1 MLKRVFVFVLVM
13 AGLVVAQVVFTR
25 VDHPVYDLLSR
36 LDARHIISFN
46 SEVKPLSRM
55 EIAGLLIKIE
65 ENRDKLYPLEVEEHR
80 FLQREF
86 ALELAKSLPHPL
98 PLSYKERGIPTTFLP
113 PTPLLKGEG
122 NTHNDLHN
130 LRVIQKNSFL
140 SSLGNAHNIST
151 THPSPFRRGAG
162 GEVGEEAGGEV
173 GDNTLYL
180 TPNTLAERFWL
191 YKYTDSQFSLRVSPL
206 AGYGVRSVS
215 GETNTIRWPGLK
227 FFGYGGDWFGASFE
241 YVDFGETGSNTD
253 RAKRL
258 TPVTGAY
265 VNNTTGTTFEYSDV
279 KGSVSMSWKW
289 GYISI
294 IKDYQTWG
302 HGQFGQVIMSTKA
315 PSFTQIRFHANPVS
329 WFRFN
334 YFQGWVN
341 SLIYDSSAAF
351 WSHTESMSPSRVVPY
366 KDKYVVANLATFS
379 VMKELDVSLG
389 NAFVYGPN
397 FRFETLIPFLYYKVM
412 DHNTGR
418 IRGDDGNGMI
428 FSDFKVRFPQDYL
441 FYGSTYID
449 VINLRDL
456 LNGRFDNQWLAFTVG
471 AKRFNLFIPM
481 LDVSLEYSRVN
492 PWNYENRN
500 DLASYKHLGYQLG
513 HWIGQNADQLRLQVN
528 YSHFRGLKHFVYAEW
543 VRKGVEADIAI
554 AYNTKKYG
562 TVAFLEGPLRRDFR
576 LGLETTWEPL
586 HELKLRG
593 YYEFSSISDEDPV
606 RTPAYLRGTQH
617 AFGLIASY
625 GF

>member
-1 MLKRVFVFVLVM
+1 MRIF
-13 AGLVVAQVVFTR
+13 VVAVMLVGGLFAQTVFTR
-25 VDHPVYDLLSR
+25 VDHPVYGLLSR
-36 LDARHIISFN
+36 LDARQIIDFN
-46 SEVKPLSRM
+46 SEVLPLSRM
-55 EIAGLLIKIE
+55 EIAQLLLSIE
-65 ENRDKLYPLEVEEHR
+65 VSRDKLNPLE
-80 FLQREF
+80 LQELWFFREEF
-86 ALELAKSLPHPL
+86 ALEVAKYQSSEVASAPQNPH
-98 PLSYKERGIPTTFLP
+98 RR
-113 PTPLLKGEG
+113 GEG
-122 NTHNDLHN
+122 YTPEVASIILP
-130 LRVIQKNSFL
+130 
-140 SSLGNAHNIST
+140 ST
-151 THPSPFRRGAG
+151 SRRGVG
-162 GEVGEEAGGEV
+162 GEVGEGSIGEV
-173 GDNTLYL
+173 
-180 TPNTLAERFWL
+180 PERFWL
-191 YKYTDSQFSLRVSPL
+191 FAYTDDQFALRVSPL
-206 AGYGVRSVS
+206 AGYGVRSVA

-253 RAKRL
+253 RNKRFS
-258 TPVTGAY
+258 PITGAY
-265 VNNTTGTTFEYSDV
+265 VNLQSGSTFEYSDV
-279 KGSVSMSWKW
+279 KGSVSFSWKW
-289 GYISI
+289 GNISI

-351 WSHTESMSPSRVVPY
+351 WSHTESVSPSRIIPY

-379 VMKELDVSLG
+379 VMDELDLSIG

-418 IRGDDGNGMI
+418 IAADDGNGMI
-428 FSDFKVRFPQDYL
+428 FSDFKVRFPKDYL

-471 AKRFNLFIPM
+471 AKRFNLFIPN
-481 LDVSLEYSRVN
+481 LDVSIEYSRVN

-513 HWIGQNADQLRLQVN
+513 HWIGQNADQLRFQVN
-528 YSHFRGLKHFVYAEW
+528 YSHIRGLRHFAYLEW
-543 VRKGVEADIAI
+543 VRKGVEGDIAI
-554 AYNTKKYG
+554 AYNTNKYG
-562 TVAFLEGPLRRDFR
+562 IVEFLQGPLRKDFR
-576 LGLETTWEPL
+576 FGLETTWEPY
-586 HELKLRG
+586 HEVKLRG
-593 YYEFSSISDEDPV
+593 YYELSMISDEDPV

-617 AFGLIASY
+617 SFGLIASY

>member
-1 MLKRVFVFVLVM
+1 MRIFVVFVVL
-13 AGLVVAQVVFTR
+13 AGGLFAQTVFTR
-25 VDHPVYDLLSR
+25 VDHPVYGLLSR
-36 LDARHIISFN
+36 LDARQIIRFN
-46 SEVKPLSRM
+46 SEVLPLSRM
-55 EIAGLLIKIE
+55 EIARLLLQIE
-65 ENRDKLYPLEVEEHR
+65 SSRDKLNPLEVQE
-80 FLQREF
+80 LQFFQQEF
-86 ALELAKSLPHPL
+86 ALEVAKYQSSEVAREEAENQSSEVASILP
-98 PLSYKERGIPTTFLP
+98 
-113 PTPLLKGEG
+113 
-122 NTHNDLHN
+122 
-130 LRVIQKNSFL
+130 
-140 SSLGNAHNIST
+140 ST
-151 THPSPFRRGAG
+151 SRRGVG
-162 GEVGEEAGGEV
+162 GEVGEGSAGEV
-173 GDNTLYL
+173 GSWGEV
-180 TPNTLAERFWL
+180 AERFWL
-191 YKYTDSQFSLRVSPL
+191 FKYTDEQFALRVSPL
-206 AGYGVRSVS
+206 AGYGVRSVA

-253 RAKRL
+253 RNKKYS
-258 TPVTGAY
+258 PITGAY
-265 VNNTTGTTFEYSDV
+265 VNNQEGSTFEYSDV
-279 KGSVSMSWKW
+279 KGSVSFSWKW
-289 GYISI
+289 GNISI

-302 HGQFGQVIMSTKA
+302 HGQFGQVILSTKA

-351 WSHTESMSPSRVVPY
+351 WSHTESVSPSRIIPY

-379 VMKELDVSLG
+379 VMDELDLSIG

-418 IRGDDGNGMI
+418 IAADDGNGMI
-428 FSDFKVRFPQDYL
+428 FSDFKVRFPKDYL

-471 AKRFNLFIPM
+471 AKRFNLFIPN
-481 LDVSLEYSRVN
+481 LDVSIEYSRVN

-513 HWIGQNADQLRLQVN
+513 HWIGQNADQLRFQVN
-528 YSHFRGLKHFVYAEW
+528 YSHIRGLRHFAYLEW
-543 VRKGVEADIAI
+543 VRKGVEGDIAI
-554 AYNTKKYG
+554 AYNTTKYG
-562 TVAFLEGPLRRDFR
+562 IVEFLQGPLRKDFR
-576 LGLETTWEPL
+576 FGLETTWEPY
-586 HELKLRG
+586 HEVKLRG
-593 YYEFSSISDEDPV
+593 YYELSMISDEDPA
-606 RTPAYLRGTQH
+606 RTPNYMRGTQH

>member
-1 MLKRVFVFVLVM
+1 MSLMRI
-13 AGLVVAQVVFTR
+13 LVVAVMLVGGLFAQTVFTR
-25 VDHPVYDLLSR
+25 VDHPVYGLLSR
-36 LDARHIISFN
+36 LDARQIIDFN
-46 SEVKPLSRM
+46 SEVLPLSRM
-55 EIAGLLIKIE
+55 EIAQLLLRIE
-65 ENRDKLYPLEVEEHR
+65 DSRDKLNPLELQELR
-80 FLQREF
+80 FFREEF
-86 ALELAKSLPHPL
+86 ALEVTKSQSHEVTTGEVTESQSHEVTGEVTESQSHEVASLILP
-98 PLSYKERGIPTTFLP
+98 
-113 PTPLLKGEG
+113 
-122 NTHNDLHN
+122 
-130 LRVIQKNSFL
+130 
-140 SSLGNAHNIST
+140 ST
-151 THPSPFRRGAG
+151 SRRGVG
-162 GEVGEEAGGEV
+162 GEVGEGSAGEV
-173 GDNTLYL
+173 GSWGEVLEK
-180 TPNTLAERFWL
+180 ERCWVFA
-191 YKYTDSQFSLRVSPL
+191 YTDDQFALRVSPL
-206 AGYGVRSVS
+206 AGYGVRSVA

-253 RAKRL
+253 RNKKFS
-258 TPVTGAY
+258 PITGAY
-265 VNNTTGTTFEYSDV
+265 VNLQSGSTFEYSDV
-279 KGSVSMSWKW
+279 KGSVSFSWKW
-289 GYISI
+289 GNISI

-302 HGQFGQVIMSTKA
+302 HGQFGQVILSTKA

-351 WSHTESMSPSRVVPY
+351 WSHTESVSPSRIIPY

-379 VMKELDVSLG
+379 VMDELDLSIG

-418 IRGDDGNGMI
+418 IAGDDGNGMI
-428 FSDFKVRFPQDYL
+428 FSDFKVRFPKDYL

-471 AKRFNLFIPM
+471 AKRFNLFIPN
-481 LDVSLEYSRVN
+481 LDVSIEYSRVN

-554 AYNTKKYG
+554 AYNAKKYG
-562 TVAFLEGPLRRDFR
+562 TVAFLQGPLRRDFR

-606 RTPAYLRGTQH
+606 RTPAYLRGAQH
-617 AFGLIASY
+617 AFGIIASY

>member
-1 MLKRVFVFVLVM
+1 MRIF
-13 AGLVVAQVVFTR
+13 VVAVMLVGGLFAQTVFTR
-25 VDHPVYDLLSR
+25 VDHPVYGLLSR
-36 LDARHIISFN
+36 LDARQIIDFN
-46 SEVKPLSRM
+46 SEVLPLSRM
-55 EIAGLLIKIE
+55 EIAQLLLRIE
-65 ENRDKLYPLEVEEHR
+65 DSRENLNPLELQELR
-80 FLQREF
+80 FFREEF
-86 ALELAKSLPHPL
+86 ALEVAKYQSHEVTTGEVTESQSHEVTGEVTESQSHEVTGEVTESQSHEVASLIL
-98 PLSYKERGIPTTFLP
+98 P
-113 PTPLLKGEG
+113 
-122 NTHNDLHN
+122 
-130 LRVIQKNSFL
+130 
-140 SSLGNAHNIST
+140 ST
-151 THPSPFRRGAG
+151 SRRGVG
-162 GEVGEEAGGEV
+162 GEVGEGSVGEV
-173 GDNTLYL
+173 GEGSAGEVLEQ
-180 TPNTLAERFWL
+180 ERWWL
-191 YKYTDSQFSLRVSPL
+191 FAYTDHQFALRVSPL
-206 AGYGVRSVS
+206 AGYGVRSVA

-253 RAKRL
+253 RNKRFS
-258 TPVTGAY
+258 PITGAY
-265 VNNTTGTTFEYSDV
+265 VNLQSGSTFEYSDV
-279 KGSVSMSWKW
+279 KGSVSFSWKW
-289 GYISI
+289 GNISI

-302 HGQFGQVIMSTKA
+302 HGQFGQVILSTKA
-315 PSFTQIRFHANPVS
+315 PSFTQIRFHANPVN

-351 WSHTESMSPSRVVPY
+351 WSHTESVSPSRVIPY

-379 VMKELDVSLG
+379 VIDELDLSIG

-418 IRGDDGNGMI
+418 IRADDGNGMI
-428 FSDFKVRFPQDYL
+428 FSDFKVRFPKDYL

-471 AKRFNLFIPM
+471 AKRFNLFIPN
-481 LDVSLEYSRVN
+481 LDVSIEYSRVN

-513 HWIGQNADQLRLQVN
+513 HWIGQNADQLRFQVN
-528 YSHFRGLKHFVYAEW
+528 YSHIRGLRHFAYLEW
-543 VRKGVEADIAI
+543 VRKGVEGDIAI
-554 AYNTKKYG
+554 AYNTAKYG
-562 TVAFLEGPLRRDFR
+562 IVEFLQGPLRKDFR
-576 LGLETTWEPL
+576 FGLETTWEPY
-586 HELKLRG
+586 HEVKLRG
-593 YYEFSSISDEDPV
+593 YYELSMISDEDPV

-617 AFGLIASY
+617 SFGLIASY

>member
-55 EIAGLLIKIE
+55 EIAGLLLKIE
-65 ENRDKLYPLEVEEHR
+65 ENRDKLYPLEVEELR
-80 FLQREF
+80 FLMQEF
-86 ALELAKSLPHPL
+86 ALEINKGNKTTEHTEITEKGIQSEVVNKTTEHTELTEKDF
-98 PLSYKERGIPTTFLP
+98 KESSSVSSVGSVVNSGLQTT
-113 PTPLLKGEG
+113 
-122 NTHNDLHN
+122 
-130 LRVIQKNSFL
+130 
-140 SSLGNAHNIST
+140 
-151 THPSPFRRGAG
+151 
-162 GEVGEEAGGEV
+162 
-173 GDNTLYL
+173 
-180 TPNTLAERFWL
+180 ERFWIF
-191 YKYTDSQFSLRVSPL
+191 KYTDSQFALRVSPL

-253 RAKRL
+253 RAKKL
-258 TPVTGAY
+258 SPVTGAY
-265 VNNTTGTTFEYSDV
+265 VNNTTGSTFEYSDV
-279 KGSVSMSWKW
+279 KGSATVNWNW
-289 GYISI
+289 GYISV

-302 HGQFGQVIMSTKA
+302 HGQFGQVILSTKA

-334 YFQGWVN
+334 YYQGWVN

-418 IRGDDGNGMI
+418 IAADDGNGMI
-428 FSDFKVRFPQDYL
+428 FSDFKVRFPKDYL

-449 VINLRDL
+449 VINFRDL

-481 LDVSLEYSRVN
+481 LDVSLEYTRVN

-528 YSHFRGLKHFVYAEW
+528 YSHFRGLRHFIYAEW

-554 AYNTKKYG
+554 AYNAKKYG
-562 TVAFLEGPLRRDFR
+562 TVAFLQGPLRRDFR

-593 YYEFSSISDEDPV
+593 YYEFSSISDEDPA

>member
-1 MLKRVFVFVLVM
+1 MLKRVFVFVFVM

-46 SEVKPLSRM
+46 SEVKPLPRVEVAALLLSLDSSR
-55 EIAGLLIKIE
+55 ASLS
-65 ENRDKLYPLEVEEHR
+65 PLELQELDF
-80 FLQREF
+80 FLQEFYLETAKIAENAKGKNETAKESLEHADPHGLNRLTQSKNSDRIFTTSYGQTASSNLSNSIRE
-86 ALELAKSLPHPL
+86 
-98 PLSYKERGIPTTFLP
+98 
-113 PTPLLKGEG
+113 TPS
-122 NTHNDLHN
+122 N
-130 LRVIQKNSFL
+130 LRASASYQNSTL
-140 SSLGNAHNIST
+140 HTLHST
-151 THPSPFRRGAG
+151 
-162 GEVGEEAGGEV
+162 
-173 GDNTLYL
+173 L
-180 TPNTLAERFWL
+180 TNERFWL
-191 YKYTDSQFSLRVSPL
+191 YKYTDSQFALRVSPL

-253 RAKRL
+253 RAKRF

-265 VNNTTGTTFEYSDV
+265 VNLQSGSTFEYSDV

-289 GYISI
+289 GYISV

-302 HGQFGQVIMSTKA
+302 HGQFGQVIFSTKA

-366 KDKYVVANLATFS
+366 KDKYIVANLATFS

-428 FSDFKVRFPQDYL
+428 FSDFKVRFPKDYL

-449 VINLRDL
+449 VINFRDL

-481 LDVSLEYSRVN
+481 LDVSLEYTRVN

-528 YSHFRGLKHFVYAEW
+528 YSHFRGLRHFIYAEW

-554 AYNTKKYG
+554 AYNAKKYG
-562 TVAFLEGPLRRDFR
+562 TVAFLQGPLRRDFR

>member
-1 MLKRVFVFVLVM
+1 MRIF
-13 AGLVVAQVVFTR
+13 VVAVMLVGGLFAQTVFTR
-25 VDHPVYDLLSR
+25 VDHPVYGLLSR
-36 LDARHIISFN
+36 LDARQIIDFN
-46 SEVKPLSRM
+46 SEVLPLSRM
-55 EIAGLLIKIE
+55 EVAQLLLRIE
-65 ENRDKLYPLEVEEHR
+65 DSRDKLNPIELQELR
-80 FLQREF
+80 FFQQEF
-86 ALELAKSLPHPL
+86 ALEVAKYQSHEVTGEVTESQSHEVTGEVTESQSHEVASLIL
-98 PLSYKERGIPTTFLP
+98 P
-113 PTPLLKGEG
+113 
-122 NTHNDLHN
+122 
-130 LRVIQKNSFL
+130 
-140 SSLGNAHNIST
+140 ST
-151 THPSPFRRGAG
+151 SRRGVG
-162 GEVGEEAGGEV
+162 GEVGEGFAGEV
-173 GDNTLYL
+173 GEGSVGEVS
-180 TPNTLAERFWL
+180 ERYWVFA
-191 YKYTDSQFSLRVSPL
+191 YTDDQFALRVSPL
-206 AGYGVRSVS
+206 AGYGVRSVA

-253 RAKRL
+253 RNKRFS
-258 TPVTGAY
+258 PITGAY
-265 VNNTTGTTFEYSDV
+265 VNLQSGSTFEYSDV
-279 KGSVSMSWKW
+279 KGSVSFSWKW
-289 GYISI
+289 GNISI

-302 HGQFGQVIMSTKA
+302 HGQFGQVILSTKA

-351 WSHTESMSPSRVVPY
+351 WSHTESVSPTRIIPY

-379 VMKELDVSLG
+379 VMDELDLSIG

-418 IRGDDGNGMI
+418 IAADDGNGMI
-428 FSDFKVRFPQDYL
+428 FSDFKVRFPKDYL

-471 AKRFNLFIPM
+471 AKRFNLFIPN
-481 LDVSLEYSRVN
+481 LDVSIEYSRVN

-513 HWIGQNADQLRLQVN
+513 HWIGQNADQLRFQVN
-528 YSHFRGLKHFVYAEW
+528 YSHIRGLRHFAYLEW
-543 VRKGVEADIAI
+543 VRKGVEGDIAI
-554 AYNTKKYG
+554 AYNTAKYG
-562 TVAFLEGPLRRDFR
+562 IVEFLQGPLRKDFR
-576 LGLETTWEPL
+576 FGLETTWEPY
-586 HELKLRG
+586 HEVKLRG
-593 YYEFSSISDEDPV
+593 YYELSMISDEDPA
-606 RTPAYLRGTQH
+606 RTPNYMRGTQH